1 MDYDVDVLVAGG
13 GLSGLSAALAAARNG
28 LSVLVAERGEYSGSK
43 NVSGGRMYTHSLKKL
58 LGDKFSD
65 ENLELPVYKD
75 TYEIYNKDRKLSF
88 SFEQKNKKNSYTV
101 LRSKFDRYLAGIAEE
116 SGVAV
121 SYSTMVNDISR
132 EGGIVNVHTS
142 RGDIKTPL
150 LIEADGVGADVSR
163 LNGRKLTPK
172 YHMLG
177 VKEII
182 DKKPDHDEAETRTI
196 LGLTDNIKGGGFMYE
211 NRDTTSI
218 GFTLK
223 VESIQD
229 DANTKTTPNLIE
241 EFREKLGIEGKVLEY
256 SAHLIPYYGYDN
268 LPPVNYDNILV
279 AGDSAGFL
287 INDGFTIRGM
297 DLAIE
302 SGMIAGN
309 AAKNII
315 DSKDYENTEIYKK
328 MLDKSSIMNDLFVAR
343 PMFNLLNQDNIFKK
357 YPGFI
362 NDFLSSM
369 MDITD
374 DNRKKLMDVMFE
386 KAHEN
391 GMSVASLLRDA
402 TKVI

>member
-13 GLSGLSAALAAARNG
+13 GLAGLSTALTAARNG

-43 NVSGGRMYTHSLKKL
+43 NVSGGRMYVHSLKKL
-58 LGDKFSD
+58 LGEQFSD
-65 ENLELPVYKD
+65 EYLELPVYKD
-75 TYEIYNKDRKLSF
+75 TYDIYNGDRKLSF
-88 SFEQKNKKNSYTV
+88 SFEQKNKKNSYTI
-101 LRSKFDRYLAGIAEE
+101 LRSKFDRYLAGIVEE
-116 SGVAV
+116 SGGTI

-132 EGGIVNVHTS
+132 EEDIVNVHTD

-150 LIEADGVGADVSR
+150 LIEADGVGANISR
-163 LNGRKLTPK
+163 LNGRKLAPK

-182 DKKPDHDEAETRTI
+182 DKKPDHAEAETRTI
-196 LGLTDNIKGGGFMYE
+196 LGLTDSIKGGGFVYE

-223 VESIQD
+223 IESIQD
-229 DANTKTTPNLIE
+229 DTNTRTTPDLIE

-309 AAKNII
+309 AAKSII
-315 DSKDYENTEIYKK
+315 DSKDYGNTQIYKK
-328 MLDKSSIMNDLFVAR
+328 MLDESFIMNDLSVAR

-362 NDFLSSM
+362 TDFLSSM
-369 MDITD
+369 MDITG
-374 DNRKKLMDVMFE
+374 DNRKKPRDVMFE

-391 GMSVASLLRDA
+391 DMSVASLLRDA
-402 TKVI
+402 AKVI

>member
-1 MDYDVDVLVAGG
+1 
-13 GLSGLSAALAAARNG
+13 
-28 LSVLVAERGEYSGSK
+28 
-43 NVSGGRMYTHSLKKL
+43 
-58 LGDKFSD
+58 
-65 ENLELPVYKD
+65 
-75 TYEIYNKDRKLSF
+75 
-88 SFEQKNKKNSYTV
+88 
-101 LRSKFDRYLAGIAEE
+101 
-116 SGVAV
+116 
-121 SYSTMVNDISR
+121 
-132 EGGIVNVHTS
+132 
-142 RGDIKTPL
+142 
-150 LIEADGVGADVSR
+150 
-163 LNGRKLTPK
+163 
-172 YHMLG
+172 
-177 VKEII
+177 
-182 DKKPDHDEAETRTI
+182 
-196 LGLTDNIKGGGFMYE
+196 
-211 NRDTTSI
+211 
-218 GFTLK
+218 
-223 VESIQD
+223 
-229 DANTKTTPNLIE
+229 
-241 EFREKLGIEGKVLEY
+241 
-256 SAHLIPYYGYDN
+256 
-268 LPPVNYDNILV
+268 
-279 AGDSAGFL
+279 
-287 INDGFTIRGM
+287 M